1 MEIEGNERIVAAM
14 KFPAPSED
22 QGRIMWTAATSLAVA
37 VILFLAA
44 LIFVGLGWVA
54 KQLSSVL
61 LPLAVA
67 GVIAYL
73 LDPVVDFA
81 QRCPILFFKRR
92 LSRPW
97 AIILV
102 FFLAVFFLAGVAA
115 SVVPQLLHDTSRLV
129 SNLQEYPKKLSDK
142 IKNLLEEPPLP
153 LKEVPGWENLKDIVG
168 SILEFLSQ
176 LFPAEQD
183 VTEIVGPP
191 SRADLAA
198 ENKTQERAPP
208 FYFLKLEDAGEEI
221 VAKPGIAFDKIPFIG
236 DIDGKRI
243 FSLLGDI
250 GEWSQKQLGKIS
262 SLIGLF
268 IGIALMPVYV
278 FYFLAEKKG
287 IQDNWT
293 DYLPIRESKMKEEIV
308 FILRSIN
315 DSLIVFF
322 RSQVLVAM
330 CVGVLLMIGFSLIQ
344 LPYAVLL
351 GFMAGILGIVPYLG
365 VMLSIAPALI
375 IAFIEPKFGMMQ
387 PVLTLGVFVLVQT
400 LEGMVISPKII
411 GNRVGMHPLT
421 VIISIMVGTTLLG
434 NITGG
439 LLAIPLTAALRTLM
453 FRYVWRRR
461 EWMADFAKP
470 IPKAEENL
478 PAADKPPPDPDS

>member
-1 MEIEGNERIVAAM
+1 M

-61 LPLAVA
+61 LPLAAA

-81 QRCPILFFKRR
+81 QRRPIPFLKRR

-115 SVVPQLLHDTSRLV
+115 SVVPQLLKDTSSLV
-129 SNLQEYPKKLSDK
+129 SNLQKYPEKLSKK
-142 IKNLLEEPPLP
+142 IKTLLDEPPIP
-153 LKEVPGWENLKDIVG
+153 LKEVPGWENLKDMVG
-168 SILEFLSQ
+168 SILEFLSR
-176 LFPAEQD
+176 LFPAEKEAP
-183 VTEIVGPP
+183 EIVGPP
-191 SRADLAA
+191 SPEDLAA
-198 ENKTQERAPP
+198 ESETQERAPP
-208 FYFLKLEDAGEEI
+208 FYFLKPEASDEVGDAQPGNVLNELYKFIEDKEI
-221 VAKPGIAFDKIPFIG
+221 DWIGYLKKIR
-236 DIDGKRI
+236 DWT
-243 FSLLGDI
+243 L
-250 GEWSQKQLGKIS
+250 KQLGKIPA
-262 SLIGLF
+262 LAGLF
-268 IGIALMPVYV
+268 IGLALMPVYV

-287 IQDNWT
+287 ISDNWT
-293 DYLPIRESKMKEEIV
+293 DYLPIRESKMKEEVV

-351 GFMAGILGIVPYLG
+351 GFIAGILGIVPYLG

-387 PVLTLGVFVLVQT
+387 PVLTLGVFILVQT

-461 EWMADFAKP
+461 EWMAAAKP
-470 IPKAEENL
+470 IPEAEANP
-478 PAADKPPPDPDS
+478 PAANTPSPSDS

>member
-1 MEIEGNERIVAAM
+1 M

-61 LPLAVA
+61 LPLAAA

-81 QRCPILFFKRR
+81 QRCPIPLLKRR

-97 AIILV
+97 AIVLV

-115 SVVPQLLHDTSRLV
+115 AVVPQLLKDTSSLV
-129 SNLQEYPKKLSDK
+129 NNLQEYPQKLSEK
-142 IKNLLEEPPLP
+142 IKNWIEEPPIQVTGMP
-153 LKEVPGWENLKDIVG
+153 ETLKDTA
-168 SILEFLSQ
+168 SKILEFLSRF
-176 LFPAEQD
+176 FPAE
-183 VTEIVGPP
+183 TEMVGPLSP
-191 SRADLAA
+191 EDLAA
-198 ENKTQERAPP
+198 ANETQESGRLSIYIRKP
-208 FYFLKLEDAGEEI
+208 EDSTPSIAFEEI
-221 VAKPGIAFDKIPFIG
+221 REAAEW
-236 DIDGKRI
+236 I
-243 FSLLGDI
+243 FSHLGDI
-250 GEWSQKQLGKIS
+250 RQWSQNQLGKIPA
-262 SLIGLF
+262 LAGLF
-268 IGIALMPVYV
+268 IGLALMPVYV

-287 IQDNWT
+287 ISDNWT
-293 DYLPIRESKMKEEIV
+293 DYLPIRESKMKEEVV

-351 GFMAGILGIVPYLG
+351 GFIAGILGIVPYLG

-387 PVLTLGVFVLVQT
+387 PALTLGVFILVQT

-453 FRYVWRRR
+453 FRYIWRRR
-461 EWMADFAKP
+461 EWTADAAKP
-470 IPKAEENL
+470 IPEAEENL
-478 PAADKPPPDPDS
+478 SDANTPPPSDPNS

>member
-1 MEIEGNERIVAAM
+1 M

-22 QGRIMWTAATSLAVA
+22 QCRIMWTAATSLAVA

-54 KQLSSVL
+54 KQLSSIL
-61 LPLAVA
+61 LPLAAA

-81 QRCPILFFKRR
+81 QRRPIPFLKRR

-115 SVVPQLLHDTSRLV
+115 TVVPQLLKDTGSLV
-129 SNLQEYPKKLSDK
+129 SNLQEYPQKLSKK
-142 IKNLLEEPPLP
+142 IKNLIEEPPIQVTG
-153 LKEVPGWENLKDIVG
+153 VPETLKDTV
-168 SILEFLSQ
+168 SKILEFLSRI
-176 LFPAEQD
+176 FPAEEEEAPKD
-183 VTEIVGPP
+183 
-191 SRADLAA
+191 AA
-198 ENKTQERAPP
+198 ETNAQERAPR
-208 FYFLKLEDAGEEI
+208 LSSDEES
-221 VAKPGIAFDKIPFIG
+221 VAKPSIAFDEI
-236 DIDGKRI
+236 REASEWI
-243 FSLLGDI
+243 FSHLGDI
-250 GEWSQKQLGKIS
+250 GEWSRKQLGKIPA
-262 SLIGLF
+262 LAGLF
-268 IGIALMPVYV
+268 IGLALMPVYV

-287 IQDNWT
+287 ISDNWT
-293 DYLPIRESKMKEEIV
+293 DYLPIRESNMKKEIV

-351 GFMAGILGIVPYLG
+351 GFIAGILGIVPYLG

-387 PVLTLGVFVLVQT
+387 PVLTLVVFVLVQT

-461 EWMADFAKP
+461 EWTSDAAKP
-470 IPKAEENL
+470 IPEAEEN
-478 PAADKPPPDPDS
+478 PSDANTPPPPSDPDS

>member
-1 MEIEGNERIVAAM
+1 
-14 KFPAPSED
+14 
-22 QGRIMWTAATSLAVA
+22 MWTAATSLAVA

-44 LIFVGLGWVA
+44 LFFVGLGWVA
-54 KQLSSVL
+54 KQLSSIL
-61 LPLAVA
+61 LPLAAA

-81 QRCPILFFKRR
+81 QRRPIPFLKRR

-115 SVVPQLLHDTSRLV
+115 TVVPQLLKDTGSLV
-129 SNLQEYPKKLSDK
+129 SNLQEYPQKLSDK
-142 IKNLLEEPPLP
+142 VKKWIEEPPILVTG
-153 LKEVPGWENLKDIVG
+153 VPDTLTDIVSG
-168 SILEFLSQ
+168 ILEFLSG
-176 LFPAEQD
+176 LFPSES
-183 VTEIVGPP
+183 EIVGPP
-191 SRADLAA
+191 SPEELAA
-198 ENKTQERAPP
+198 ANETQASGPP
-208 FYFLKLEDAGEEI
+208 SIYIRKPEDST
-221 VAKPGIAFDKIPFIG
+221 PSIAFDEIQEAAQWI
-236 DIDGKRI
+236 
-243 FSLLGDI
+243 SSHSSYLGI
-250 GEWSQKQLGKIS
+250 IHEWSQNQLGKIP
-262 SLIGLF
+262 SLVGLF

-287 IQDNWT
+287 ISDNWT
-293 DYLPIRESKMKEEIV
+293 DYLPIRESNMKKEIV

-351 GFMAGILGIVPYLG
+351 GFIAGILGIVPYLG

-461 EWMADFAKP
+461 EWTSDAAKP
-470 IPKAEENL
+470 IPEAEEN
-478 PAADKPPPDPDS
+478 PSDANKPPPSDPDS

>member
-1 MEIEGNERIVAAM
+1 M

-81 QRCPILFFKRR
+81 QRRPIPFLKRR

-115 SVVPQLLHDTSRLV
+115 SVVPQLLKDTSSLV
-129 SNLQEYPKKLSDK
+129 DKLQKYPEKLSDK
-142 IKNLLEEPPLP
+142 IKNLLEDPPIP
-153 LKEVPGWENLKDIVG
+153 LKEVPGWENLKDTV
-168 SILEFLSQ
+168 SKILESLSGF
-176 LFPAEQD
+176 FP
-183 VTEIVGPP
+183 TEKETPED
-191 SRADLAA
+191 AAA
-198 ENKTQERAPP
+198 EPNAQERAPP
-208 FYFLKLEDAGEEI
+208 KDSEEEI
-221 VAKPGIAFDKIPFIG
+221 VAKPGIEFEKIPFIK
-236 DIDGKRI
+236 DAIEWIDSKLDLGEIGKWA
-243 FSLLGDI
+243 L
-250 GEWSQKQLGKIS
+250 KQLGKIPA
-262 SLIGLF
+262 LAGLF
-268 IGIALMPVYV
+268 IGLALMPVYV

-351 GFMAGILGIVPYLG
+351 GFLAGILGIVPYLG

-387 PVLTLGVFVLVQT
+387 PVLTLGVFVLVQM

-461 EWMADFAKP
+461 EWTGDFAKP
-470 IPKAEENL
+470 IPKAKESL
-478 PAADKPPPDPDS
+478 SADEAPPSDSDS

>member
-1 MEIEGNERIVAAM
+1 M

-37 VILFLAA
+37 VILFLTA

-61 LPLAVA
+61 LPLAAA

-81 QRCPILFFKRR
+81 QRCPIPFLKRR

-115 SVVPQLLHDTSRLV
+115 SVVPQLLEDTSSLV
-129 SNLQEYPKKLSDK
+129 SKLQKYPEQLSQK
-142 IKNLLEEPPLP
+142 IKKLLEEPPIRVTG
-153 LKEVPGWENLKDIVG
+153 VPGWWEKLKDMVG
-168 SILEFLSQ
+168 NILEFLAR
-176 LFPAEQD
+176 LFPAEKKIS
-183 VTEIVGPP
+183 EIVGPP
-191 SRADLAA
+191 SLEDLTA
-198 ENKTQERAPP
+198 ENETQERAPP
-208 FYFLKLEDAGEEI
+208 LFYLSAPESSDEGRDAQPSNVLNELYKFIEDKEIDWIGYLK
-221 VAKPGIAFDKIPFIG
+221 K
-236 DIDGKRI
+236 
-243 FSLLGDI
+243 I
-250 GEWSQKQLGKIS
+250 GEWALKQLGKIPA
-262 SLIGLF
+262 LAGLF
-268 IGIALMPVYV
+268 IGLALMPVYV

-287 IQDNWT
+287 ISDNWT
-293 DYLPIRESKMKEEIV
+293 DYLPIRESKMKEEVV

-351 GFMAGILGIVPYLG
+351 GFIAGILGIVPYLG

-387 PVLTLGVFVLVQT
+387 PVLTLGVFILVQT

-461 EWMADFAKP
+461 EWTADAAKP
-470 IPKAEENL
+470 TSKAEKDL
-478 PAADKPPPDPDS
+478 PAGDASPPPDPDS

>member
-1 MEIEGNERIVAAM
+1 M

-61 LPLAVA
+61 LPLAAA

-73 LDPVVDFA
+73 LDPVVGFA
-81 QRCPILFFKRR
+81 QRWPLPFFKRR

-115 SVVPQLLHDTSRLV
+115 TVVPQLLEDTSSLV
-129 SNLQEYPKKLSDK
+129 SKLQEYPEKLSEK
-142 IKNLLEEPPLP
+142 IKTLLEDPPIP
-153 LKEVPGWENLKDIVG
+153 LKEMPWWEKLKDIVG
-168 SILEFLSQ
+168 SILEFLSR
-176 LFPAEQD
+176 LFPAEKETPED
-183 VTEIVGPP
+183 V
-191 SRADLAA
+191 AA
-198 ENKTQERAPP
+198 ETNEPERDLPSSLLELEASDERRDAQPSNVLNELYK
-208 FYFLKLEDAGEEI
+208 FIEDKEIDWIGHLK
-221 VAKPGIAFDKIPFIG
+221 KIG
-236 DIDGKRI
+236 DWA
-243 FSLLGDI
+243 L
-250 GEWSQKQLGKIS
+250 KQLGKIPA
-262 SLIGLF
+262 LAGLF
-268 IGIALMPVYV
+268 IGLALMPVYV

-287 IQDNWT
+287 ISDNWT
-293 DYLPIRESKMKEEIV
+293 DYLPIRESKMKEEVV

-351 GFMAGILGIVPYLG
+351 GFLAGILGIVPYLG

-421 VIISIMVGTTLLG
+421 VIISIMVGTTLFG

-461 EWMADFAKP
+461 EWTADAAKP
-470 IPKAEENL
+470 ISKAEKDL
-478 PAADKPPPDPDS
+478 PAGDTSPPSDPDS

>member
-1 MEIEGNERIVAAM
+1 M

-61 LPLAVA
+61 LPLAAA

-81 QRCPILFFKRR
+81 QRCPIPFLKRRR
-92 LSRPW
+92 LSRPG

-115 SVVPQLLHDTSRLV
+115 SVVPQLLEDTSSLV
-129 SNLQEYPKKLSDK
+129 SKLQKYPEQLSQK
-142 IKNLLEEPPLP
+142 IKKLLEEPPIRVTG
-153 LKEVPGWENLKDIVG
+153 VPGWWEKLKDMVG
-168 SILEFLSQ
+168 SILEFLAR
-176 LFPAEQD
+176 LFPAEKK
-183 VTEIVGPP
+183 TSEIVGPP
-191 SRADLAA
+191 SLEDLTA
-198 ENKTQERAPP
+198 ENETQERAPP
-208 FYFLKLEDAGEEI
+208 LFYLSAPESSDEES
-221 VAKPGIAFDKIPFIG
+221 VAKPSIAFDKIPFIE
-236 DIDGKRI
+236 DKDAREWIW
-243 FSLLGDI
+243 SLLRNI
-250 GEWSQKQLGKIS
+250 REWSKKQLGKIP
-262 SLIGLF
+262 SLVGLF
-268 IGIALMPVYV
+268 IGLALMPVYV

-287 IQDNWT
+287 ISDNWT

-351 GFMAGILGIVPYLG
+351 GFIAGILGIVPYLG

-461 EWMADFAKP
+461 EWTADAAKP
-470 IPKAEENL
+470 IPKTKESPPSSDAS
-478 PAADKPPPDPDS
+478 PPPNSDS

>member
-1 MEIEGNERIVAAM
+1 M

-81 QRCPILFFKRR
+81 QRHPIPFLKRR

-115 SVVPQLLHDTSRLV
+115 SVVPQLLKDTSSLV
-129 SNLQEYPKKLSDK
+129 DKLQKYPEKLSDK
-142 IKNLLEEPPLP
+142 IKSLLEDPPIP
-153 LKEVPGWENLKDIVG
+153 LKEVPGWENLKDTV
-168 SILEFLSQ
+168 SKILESLSGF
-176 LFPAEQD
+176 FP
-183 VTEIVGPP
+183 TEKETPKD
-191 SRADLAA
+191 AAA
-198 ENKTQERAPP
+198 EPNAQERAPP
-208 FYFLKLEDAGEEI
+208 KDSEEEI
-221 VAKPGIAFDKIPFIG
+221 VAKPGIEFEKIPFIK
-236 DIDGKRI
+236 DAIEWIDSKLDLGEIGKWA
-243 FSLLGDI
+243 L
-250 GEWSQKQLGKIS
+250 KQLGKIPA
-262 SLIGLF
+262 LAGLF
-268 IGIALMPVYV
+268 IGLALMPVYV

-351 GFMAGILGIVPYLG
+351 GFLAGILGIVPYLG

-387 PVLTLGVFVLVQT
+387 PVLTLGVFVLVQM

-461 EWMADFAKP
+461 EWTGDFAKP
-470 IPKAEENL
+470 IPKAKESL
-478 PAADKPPPDPDS
+478 PADEAPPSDS

>member
-1 MEIEGNERIVAAM
+1 M

-22 QGRIMWTAATSLAVA
+22 QGKIMWTAATSLAVA
-37 VILFLAA
+37 VILFLTA

-54 KQLSSVL
+54 KQLSSIL
-61 LPLAVA
+61 LPLAAA

-81 QRCPILFFKRR
+81 QRWPIPFLKRR

-115 SVVPQLLHDTSRLV
+115 SVVPQLLEDTSSLV
-129 SNLQEYPKKLSDK
+129 DKLQEYPEKLSGK
-142 IKNLLEEPPLP
+142 IKTLLEDPPIP
-153 LKEVPGWENLKDIVG
+153 LKEMPWWEKLKNMVG
-168 SILEFLSQ
+168 SILEFLSRI
-176 LFPAEQD
+176 FPAEKETPED
-183 VTEIVGPP
+183 V
-191 SRADLAA
+191 AA
-198 ENKTQERAPP
+198 ETNAQERDSPS
-208 FYFLKLEDAGEEI
+208 
-221 VAKPGIAFDKIPFIG
+221 
-236 DIDGKRI
+236 
-243 FSLLGDI
+243 SLLEPEASDEGRDAQPSNVLNELYKFIEDKEIDWIGYLKKI
-250 GEWSQKQLGKIS
+250 GEWALKQLGKIPA
-262 SLIGLF
+262 LAGLF
-268 IGIALMPVYV
+268 IGLALMPVYV

-287 IQDNWT
+287 ISDNWT
-293 DYLPIRESKMKEEIV
+293 DYLPIRESKMKEEVV

-351 GFMAGILGIVPYLG
+351 GFIAGILGIVPYLG
-365 VMLSIAPALI
+365 VMLSLAPALI

-400 LEGMVISPKII
+400 LEGMVISPRII

-461 EWMADFAKP
+461 EWTTDAAKP
-470 IPKAEENL
+470 ISKTKESL
-478 PAADKPPPDPDS
+478 PAADNPPPSDPDS

>member
-1 MEIEGNERIVAAM
+1 M

-61 LPLAVA
+61 LPLAAA

-81 QRCPILFFKRR
+81 QRWTLPFFRRR

-115 SVVPQLLHDTSRLV
+115 SVVPQLLKDTSSLV
-129 SNLQEYPKKLSDK
+129 SKIQEYPEKLSEK
-142 IKNLLEEPPLP
+142 IKNWIDEPPIP
-153 LKEVPGWENLKDIVG
+153 LKEVPAWENLKDTV
-168 SILEFLSQ
+168 SKILEFLSSF
-176 LFPAEQD
+176 FPAEKE
-183 VTEIVGPP
+183 TSEIIGPP
-191 SRADLAA
+191 SREDIAA

-208 FYFLKLEDAGEEI
+208 IFIRKLEDSDEESI
-221 VAKPGIAFDKIPFIG
+221 AKPNIAFDKIPFIG

-250 GEWSQKQLGKIS
+250 REWSQKQLGKIPA
-262 SLIGLF
+262 LAGLF

-287 IQDNWT
+287 ISDSWT

-351 GFMAGILGIVPYLG
+351 GFLAGILGIVPYLG

-461 EWMADFAKP
+461 EWTADAAKP
-470 IPKAEENL
+470 ISKAEKDL
-478 PAADKPPPDPDS
+478 PASDTSPPSDPDS